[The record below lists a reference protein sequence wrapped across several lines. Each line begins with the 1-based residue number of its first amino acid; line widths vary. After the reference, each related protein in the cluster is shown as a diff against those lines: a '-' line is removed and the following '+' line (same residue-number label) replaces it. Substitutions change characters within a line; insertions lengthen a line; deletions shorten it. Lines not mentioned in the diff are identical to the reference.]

1 MAFKM
6 SGFSAFTKMNGDIPP
21 QDPPSGRNK
30 EDEIYHDILSNKKEI
45 EKFKK
50 EGNNKAVTNVT
61 RAMNDNI
68 AAWEKLTG
76 KKFK

>member
-1 MAFKM
+1 MADL
-6 SGFSAFTKMNGDIPP
+6 A
-21 QDPPSGRNK
+21 
-30 EDEIYHDILSNKKEI
+30 

-61 RAMNDNI
+61 RAMNENI